1 MYHMFFVSPSGL
13 IFRVMTTRFASLP
26 ARFSRLR
33 AAQTAV
39 QYYSGFFAPPAVPNV
54 LYINTL
60 CYFCGLHL

>member
-13 IFRVMTTRFASLP
+13 IFRVMTTRLHPIPS
-26 ARFSRLR
+26 RFSRSR
-33 AAQTAV
+33 TARTAV

>member
-13 IFRVMTTRFASLP
+13 IFRVMTTRFAYIP
-26 ARFSRLR
+26 NRFSRSR
-33 AAQTAV
+33 AARTAV

>member
-13 IFRVMTTRFASLP
+13 IFHVMTTRFAYIP
-26 ARFSRLR
+26 TRFLRLR

-60 CYFCGLHL
+60 HYFCGLHL